1 MQCARGI
8 KFTVYIYLFIFRN
21 TLYLQTKVRSV
32 AIQNNQYNQCRS
44 NALLSILC

>member
-1 MQCARGI
+1 MQCARGM

-32 AIQNNQYNQCRS
+32 AIQNNQCRS